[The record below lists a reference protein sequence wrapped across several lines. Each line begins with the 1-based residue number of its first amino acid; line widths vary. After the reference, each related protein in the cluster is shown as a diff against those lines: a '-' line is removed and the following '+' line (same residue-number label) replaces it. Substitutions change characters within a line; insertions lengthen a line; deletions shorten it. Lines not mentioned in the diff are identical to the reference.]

1 MEPYMTLSIR
11 NPEADLLA
19 RRLAKLEGGTVT
31 DAVILALTEAIAA
44 RVARED
50 PSDTAQRILER
61 HGLRFPKN
69 RRPVPPEAYDDLD
82 HDLTAGD

>member
-1 MEPYMTLSIR
+1 MEAYMTLSIR

-19 RRLAKLEGGTVT
+19 RRLAKLEGGTLT

-61 HGLRFPKN
+61 HGLSFPKN
-69 RRPVPPEAYDDLD
+69 RRPVPPEAYHNLD
-82 HDLTAGD
+82 HDLTNGD

>member
-1 MEPYMTLSIR
+1 MTLNIR

-19 RRLAKLEGGTVT
+19 RRLAKLEDATVT
-31 DAVILALTEAIAA
+31 DAVILALREAIAA

-61 HGLRFPKN
+61 HGLSFPKN
-69 RRPVPPEAYDDLD
+69 RRPVPAEAYHDLD
-82 HDLTAGD
+82 HDLTTGD